1 MLKHCWIALDS
12 SEKHTGH
19 FGHSGLTASIT
30 RKRQW
35 RHKMSPKTRWKTSR
49 ITSFKNK
56 GNFCTDWCEIA
67 ASKAGLISRRVAQV
81 QTVLDRSCF
90 AQKAK
95 MLRFNGPTTVD
106 TCPDVLLDGV
116 VHMVHSP
123 WNTTATNESTLA
135 LYPIRPCAESKDR
148 QCHYSTVHELLGHC
162 GSVKPRDSRR
172 IQAPHQPI
180 ITIFNNYIKA
190 QLNGAKADVLHLAQA
205 S

>member
-1 MLKHCWIALDS
+1 MKNQQKIS
-12 SEKHTGH
+12 
-19 FGHSGLTASIT
+19 
-30 RKRQW
+30 
-35 RHKMSPKTRWKTSR
+35 
-49 ITSFKNK
+49 SFKNT

-90 AQKAK
+90 ALAEGENASIQWTYHC
-95 MLRFNGPTTVD
+95 GTVD
-106 TCPDVLLDGV
+106 GCSDVLLDVLLDGV

-162 GSVKPRDSRR
+162 GNVKPRDSRR
-172 IQAPHQPI
+172 SQAPHQPI
-180 ITIFNNYIKA
+180 IIITVY
-190 QLNGAKADVLHLAQA
+190 
-205 S
+205 